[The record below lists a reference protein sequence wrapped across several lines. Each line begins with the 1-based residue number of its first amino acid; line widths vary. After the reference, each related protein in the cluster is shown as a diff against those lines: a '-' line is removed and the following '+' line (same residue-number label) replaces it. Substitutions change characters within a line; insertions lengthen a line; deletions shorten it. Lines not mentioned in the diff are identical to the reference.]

1 MAKSFKLFASAATG
15 EKILKLPGVF
25 SLTSSMNRAL
35 KFLVPAMF
43 ATLLSSAN
51 AAEPKPS
58 DPCSLLSKIEAAA
71 VMGEIKG
78 EPASKDGLR
87 GKKCSYDNLQG
98 AWVTIEVYPA
108 EAHWDLLKN
117 MATDAQDLTGL
128 GDAAF
133 SAKRG
138 DTRQVYVKKGASMM
152 EVDSSA
158 GMDTVRKVAAIAVKR
173 LP

>member
-1 MAKSFKLFASAATG
+1 
-15 EKILKLPGVF
+15 
-25 SLTSSMNRAL
+25 MNRTL
-35 KFLVPAMF
+35 NFLVPAMF

-51 AAEPKPS
+51 AAEPKLS
-58 DPCSLLSKIEAAA
+58 EPCSLLSKTEAAA

-87 GKKCSYDNLQG
+87 GRKCSYDTMQG
-98 AWVTIEVYPA
+98 AWVTIEAYPA
-108 EAHWDLLKN
+108 EAHWDLIKN
-117 MATDAQDLTGL
+117 MATDAQDLAGL
-128 GDAAF
+128 GEAAF

-138 DTRQVYVKKGASMM
+138 ATRQVYVKKGASMM

-158 GMDTVRKVAAIAVKR
+158 GMDAAQKIAAIAVKR

>member
-1 MAKSFKLFASAATG
+1 
-15 EKILKLPGVF
+15 
-25 SLTSSMNRAL
+25 
-35 KFLVPAMF
+35 VPAIF
-43 ATLLSSAN
+43 AGLMSSAH
-51 AAEPKPS
+51 AADPKPA
-58 DPCSLLSKIEAAA
+58 DPCSLMSKAEAAGA
-71 VMGEIKG
+71 MGEIKG

-87 GKKCSYDNLQG
+87 GKKCSYNNMEG

-108 EAHWDLLKN
+108 EPHWDLMKN
-117 MATDAQDLTGL
+117 LAIDVQELTGL

-138 DTRQVYVKKGASMM
+138 VDTRQVYVKKGASMI

-158 GMDTVRKVAAIAVKR
+158 GMDAAKKVAAIAVKR

>member
-1 MAKSFKLFASAATG
+1 
-15 EKILKLPGVF
+15 
-25 SLTSSMNRAL
+25 MNRAL
-35 KFLVPAMF
+35 KLIVPAIF
-43 ATLLSSAN
+43 AGLLSSAY
-51 AAEPKPS
+51 ASDPKPT
-58 DPCSLLSKIEAAA
+58 DPCSFLSKAEAAGA
-71 VMGEIKG
+71 MGEIKG

-87 GKKCSYDNLQG
+87 GKKCSYNNMEG
-98 AWVTIEVYPA
+98 AWVTIEVYSA
-108 EAHWDLLKN
+108 EAHWDLMKN
-117 MATDAQDLTGL
+117 MANDVKELTGL

-158 GMDTVRKVAAIAVKR
+158 GLDAAHKVAAIAVKR

>member
-1 MAKSFKLFASAATG
+1 MKRVL
-15 EKILKLPGVF
+15 
-25 SLTSSMNRAL
+25 N
-35 KFLVPAMF
+35 FLAPTMF

-51 AAEPKPS
+51 AAEPKLT
-58 DPCSLLSKIEAAA
+58 DPCSLLSKAEAAS

-87 GKKCSYDNLQG
+87 GKKCSYDNMQG

-108 EAHWDLLKN
+108 EAHWDLIKN
-117 MATDAQDLTGL
+117 MASGVQDLTGL
-128 GDAAF
+128 GEAAF

-138 DTRQVYVKKGASMM
+138 DTRQVYVKKGASMI

-158 GMDTVRKVAAIAVKR
+158 GMDAAQKAAAIAVKR

>member
-1 MAKSFKLFASAATG
+1 
-15 EKILKLPGVF
+15 
-25 SLTSSMNRAL
+25 MNRAFKL
-35 KFLVPAMF
+35 IGSAIFAALVSTAV
-43 ATLLSSAN
+43 
-51 AAEPKPS
+51 AADSKPT
-58 DPCSLLSKIEAAA
+58 DPCSLLSKAEATAIL
-71 VMGEIKG
+71 GEIKG

-87 GKKCSYDNLQG
+87 GEKCSYDNREG
-98 AWVTIEVYPA
+98 AWVTVEVYPA
-108 EAHWDLLKN
+108 EAHWDLTKN

-138 DTRQVYVKKGASMM
+138 NTRQVFVKKGAWMM

-158 GMDTVRKVAAIAVKR
+158 GMEAAHKVAAIAVKR